1 MFTWVRTPGTRCASR
16 VQTAA
21 ARVRAKSR
29 NTRNGPAPAPPTH
42 VTSSPGSSAA
52 AKLAICRRCA
62 GDSVVESGGNGRSTS
77 ERVVRAVSAG
87 GTTVVVVG
95 ATAVV
100 VGAMVVIEIGATV
113 VVVEFVVGEF
123 VEFVGAIVVAGVT
136 ETGAG
141 SGAVVVV
148 DGVGGATVVV
158 VVGATVV
165 VVVVVGATVVVVVVG
180 ATVVVVVG
188 ATVVVVVGATVV
200 VVVVG
205 ATVVV
210 VVVVVV
216 GTVGVSES
224 LISDGAPSP
233 IALRAVT
240 RNRYA
245 VALVRPLTVAESEAD
260 TPSLTV
266 THSAPS
272 LVYCTT

>member
-1 MFTWVRTPGTRCASR
+1 M
-16 VQTAA
+16 
-21 ARVRAKSR
+21 
-29 NTRNGPAPAPPTH
+29 
-42 VTSSPGSSAA
+42 
-52 AKLAICRRCA
+52 
-62 GDSVVESGGNGRSTS
+62 
-77 ERVVRAVSAG
+77 
-87 GTTVVVVG
+87 VVV
-95 ATAVV
+95 
-100 VGAMVVIEIGATV
+100 EIGATV
-113 VVVEFVVGEF
+113 VVVEFVVGEV

-148 DGVGGATVVV
+148 DVVVGAIVVVVVGATAVVVVVV

-165 VVVVVGATVVVVVVG
+165 VVVVVGAAVVVV
-180 ATVVVVVG
+180 
-188 ATVVVVVGATVV
+188 VVVVVGATVV

-233 IALRAVT
+233 IALRAVI

-272 LVYCTT
+272 LVY

>member
-1 MFTWVRTPGTRCASR
+1 
-16 VQTAA
+16 
-21 ARVRAKSR
+21 
-29 NTRNGPAPAPPTH
+29 
-42 VTSSPGSSAA
+42 VTLSLGSSDA

-77 ERVVRAVSAG
+77 ERIVRAVSAG
-87 GTTVVVVG
+87 DTTVVVVG
-95 ATAVV
+95 ATVVV
-100 VGAMVVIEIGATV
+100 VGAMVVVEIGATV
-113 VVVEFVVGEF
+113 VVGEFVVGEV

-148 DGVGGATVVV
+148 DVVVGATVVVVGATVVVVVV

-165 VVVVVGATVVVVVVG
+165 VVVVVGAAVVVV
-180 ATVVVVVG
+180 
-188 ATVVVVVGATVV
+188 VVVVVGATVV

-233 IALRAVT
+233 IALRAVI

>member
-29 NTRNGPAPAPPTH
+29 NTLSGPAPAPPTQ
-42 VTSSPGSSAA
+42 VTLSLGSSDA

-77 ERVVRAVSAG
+77 ERIVRAVSAD

-95 ATAVV
+95 ATVVV
-100 VGAMVVIEIGATV
+100 VGAMVVVEIGATV
-113 VVVEFVVGEF
+113 VVGEFVVGEV

-148 DGVGGATVVV
+148 DVVVGAIVVV
-158 VVGATVV
+158 VVGATAVV
-165 VVVVVGATVVVVVVG
+165 VVVMGATVVV
-180 ATVVVVVG
+180 
-188 ATVVVVVGATVV
+188 VVVVVGATVV

-233 IALRAVT
+233 IALRAVI

-272 LVYCTT
+272 LVY

>member
-29 NTRNGPAPAPPTH
+29 NTLSGPAPAPPTQ
-42 VTSSPGSSAA
+42 VTLSLGSSDA

-77 ERVVRAVSAG
+77 ERIVRAVSAG
-87 GTTVVVVG
+87 DTTVVVVG
-95 ATAVV
+95 ATVVV
-100 VGAMVVIEIGATV
+100 VGAMVVVEIGATV
-113 VVVEFVVGEF
+113 VVVEFVVGEV

-148 DGVGGATVVV
+148 DVVVGAIVVVVVGATAVVVVVV

-165 VVVVVGATVVVVVVG
+165 VVVVVGAAVVVVVVVVVG
-180 ATVVVVVG
+180 ATV
-188 ATVVVVVGATVV
+188 
-200 VVVVG
+200 
-205 ATVVV
+205 VVV

-233 IALRAVT
+233 IALRAVI

>member
-1 MFTWVRTPGTRCASR
+1 M
-16 VQTAA
+16 QTAA

-29 NTRNGPAPAPPTH
+29 NTLSGPAPAPPTQ
-42 VTSSPGSSAA
+42 VTLSLGSSDA

-77 ERVVRAVSAG
+77 ERIVRAVSAG
-87 GTTVVVVG
+87 DTTVVVVG
-95 ATAVV
+95 ATVVV
-100 VGAMVVIEIGATV
+100 VGAMVVVEIGATV
-113 VVVEFVVGEF
+113 VVVEFVVGEV

-148 DGVGGATVVV
+148 DVVVGAIVVVVVGATAVVVVVV

-165 VVVVVGATVVVVVVG
+165 VVVVVGAAVVVV
-180 ATVVVVVG
+180 
-188 ATVVVVVGATVV
+188 VVVVVGATVV

-233 IALRAVT
+233 IALRAVI

>member
-1 MFTWVRTPGTRCASR
+1 
-16 VQTAA
+16 
-21 ARVRAKSR
+21 
-29 NTRNGPAPAPPTH
+29 
-42 VTSSPGSSAA
+42 
-52 AKLAICRRCA
+52 
-62 GDSVVESGGNGRSTS
+62 
-77 ERVVRAVSAG
+77 
-87 GTTVVVVG
+87 
-95 ATAVV
+95 
-100 VGAMVVIEIGATV
+100 
-113 VVVEFVVGEF
+113 
-123 VEFVGAIVVAGVT
+123 VT

-148 DGVGGATVVV
+148 DVVVGATVV

-165 VVVVVGATVVVVVVG
+165 V
-180 ATVVVVVG
+180 
-188 ATVVVVVGATVV
+188 VVVVVGATVV

-233 IALRAVT
+233 IALRAVI

>member
-1 MFTWVRTPGTRCASR
+1 
-16 VQTAA
+16 
-21 ARVRAKSR
+21 
-29 NTRNGPAPAPPTH
+29 
-42 VTSSPGSSAA
+42 VTLSLGSSDA

-77 ERVVRAVSAG
+77 ERIVRAVSAG
-87 GTTVVVVG
+87 DTTVVVVG
-95 ATAVV
+95 ATVVV
-100 VGAMVVIEIGATV
+100 VGAMVVVEIGATV
-113 VVVEFVVGEF
+113 VVVEFVVGEV

-148 DGVGGATVVV
+148 DVVVGATVV

-165 VVVVVGATVVVVVVG
+165 V
-180 ATVVVVVG
+180 
-188 ATVVVVVGATVV
+188 VVVVVGATVV

-233 IALRAVT
+233 IALRAVI

>member
-1 MFTWVRTPGTRCASR
+1 
-16 VQTAA
+16 
-21 ARVRAKSR
+21 
-29 NTRNGPAPAPPTH
+29 
-42 VTSSPGSSAA
+42 VTLSLGSSDA
-52 AKLAICRRCA
+52 AKLAICLRCA
-62 GDSVVESGGNGRSTS
+62 GDSVVESGGKGRSTS
-77 ERVVRAVSAG
+77 ERIVRAVSAG

-95 ATAVV
+95 ATVVV
-100 VGAMVVIEIGATV
+100 VGAMVVVEIGATV
-113 VVVEFVVGEF
+113 VVGEFVVGEV

-148 DGVGGATVVV
+148 DVVVGATVV

-165 VVVVVGATVVVVVVG
+165 VVVVVVG
-180 ATVVVVVG
+180 ATVVV
-188 ATVVVVVGATVV
+188 VVVVVGATVV

-233 IALRAVT
+233 IALRAVI

-272 LVYCTT
+272 LVY

>member
-29 NTRNGPAPAPPTH
+29 NTLSGPAPAPPTQ
-42 VTSSPGSSAA
+42 VTLSLGSSDA

-77 ERVVRAVSAG
+77 ERIVRAVSAG
-87 GTTVVVVG
+87 DTTVVVVG
-95 ATAVV
+95 ATVVV
-100 VGAMVVIEIGATV
+100 VGAMVVVEIGATV
-113 VVVEFVVGEF
+113 VVGEFVVGEV

-148 DGVGGATVVV
+148 DVVVGAIVVV
-158 VVGATVV
+158 VVGATAV
-165 VVVVVGATVVVVVVG
+165 VVVVVGAMVVV
-180 ATVVVVVG
+180 
-188 ATVVVVVGATVV
+188 VVVVVGATVV

-233 IALRAVT
+233 IALRAVI

>member
-29 NTRNGPAPAPPTH
+29 NTLSGPAPAPPTQ
-42 VTSSPGSSAA
+42 VTLSLGSSDA

-77 ERVVRAVSAG
+77 ERIVRAVSAG
-87 GTTVVVVG
+87 DTTVVVVG
-95 ATAVV
+95 ATVVV
-100 VGAMVVIEIGATV
+100 VGAMVVVEIGATV
-113 VVVEFVVGEF
+113 VVGEFVVGEV
-123 VEFVGAIVVAGVT
+123 VEFIGAIVVAGVT

-148 DGVGGATVVV
+148 DV

-165 VVVVVGATVVVVVVG
+165 VVGATVV
-180 ATVVVVVG
+180 
-188 ATVVVVVGATVV
+188 VVVVVGATVV

-233 IALRAVT
+233 IALRAVI

>member
-1 MFTWVRTPGTRCASR
+1 M
-16 VQTAA
+16 QTAA

-29 NTRNGPAPAPPTH
+29 NTLSGPAPAPPTQ
-42 VTSSPGSSAA
+42 VTLSLGSSDA

-77 ERVVRAVSAG
+77 ERIVRAVSAG

-95 ATAVV
+95 ATVVV
-100 VGAMVVIEIGATV
+100 VGAMVVVEIGATV
-113 VVVEFVVGEF
+113 VVVEFVVGEV
-123 VEFVGAIVVAGVT
+123 VEVVGAIVVAGVT

-148 DGVGGATVVV
+148 DVVVGATAV

-165 VVVVVGATVVVVVVG
+165 VVVVVGAAVVVVV
-180 ATVVVVVG
+180 
-188 ATVVVVVGATVV
+188 VVVVVGATVV

-233 IALRAVT
+233 IALRAVI

-245 VALVRPLTVAESEAD
+245 VALVRPLTVAKSEAD

-266 THSAPS
+266 THSVPS

>member
-1 MFTWVRTPGTRCASR
+1 M
-16 VQTAA
+16 
-21 ARVRAKSR
+21 
-29 NTRNGPAPAPPTH
+29 
-42 VTSSPGSSAA
+42 
-52 AKLAICRRCA
+52 
-62 GDSVVESGGNGRSTS
+62 
-77 ERVVRAVSAG
+77 
-87 GTTVVVVG
+87 VVV
-95 ATAVV
+95 
-100 VGAMVVIEIGATV
+100 EIGATV
-113 VVVEFVVGEF
+113 VVVEFVVGEV

-148 DGVGGATVVV
+148 DVVVGAIVVVVVGATAVVVVVMGATVVVVVGATVVVVVVVGATVVVVVVVGATVVVVVGATVVVVV

-180 ATVVVVVG
+180 ATVVVVV
-188 ATVVVVVGATVV
+188 VV

-205 ATVVV
+205 A
-210 VVVVVV
+210 
-216 GTVGVSES
+216 VGVSES

-245 VALVRPLTVAESEAD
+245 VALVRPLTVAESEVD

>member
-1 MFTWVRTPGTRCASR
+1 M
-16 VQTAA
+16 
-21 ARVRAKSR
+21 RAKSR
-29 NTRNGPAPAPPTH
+29 NTLSGPAPAPPTQ
-42 VTSSPGSSAA
+42 VTLSLGSSDA

-62 GDSVVESGGNGRSTS
+62 GESVVESGGNGRSTS
-77 ERVVRAVSAG
+77 ERIVRAVSAG

-95 ATAVV
+95 ATVVV
-100 VGAMVVIEIGATV
+100 VGAMVVVEIGATV
-113 VVVEFVVGEF
+113 VVGEVVVGEV

-148 DGVGGATVVV
+148 DV
-158 VVGATVV
+158 VVGATAVVVGATVVV
-165 VVVVVGATVVVVVVG
+165 VVVVVGATVVVVVV
-180 ATVVVVVG
+180 VVVVVG
-188 ATVVVVVGATVV
+188 AT
-200 VVVVG
+200 
-205 ATVVV
+205 VV

-233 IALRAVT
+233 IALRAVI

>member
-29 NTRNGPAPAPPTH
+29 NTLSGPAPAPPTQ
-42 VTSSPGSSAA
+42 VTLSLGSSDA

-87 GTTVVVVG
+87 DTTVVVVG
-95 ATAVV
+95 ATVV
-100 VGAMVVIEIGATV
+100 VIGAMVVEIGATV
-113 VVVEFVVGEF
+113 VVGEVVVGEV

-148 DGVGGATVVV
+148 DVVVGATAV

-165 VVVVVGATVVVVVVG
+165 VVVVVGAAVVVVVV
-180 ATVVVVVG
+180 
-188 ATVVVVVGATVV
+188 VVVVVGATVV

-245 VALVRPLTVAESEAD
+245 VALVRPLTVAESEVD

>member
-1 MFTWVRTPGTRCASR
+1 
-16 VQTAA
+16 
-21 ARVRAKSR
+21 
-29 NTRNGPAPAPPTH
+29 
-42 VTSSPGSSAA
+42 VTLSLGSSDA

-77 ERVVRAVSAG
+77 ERIVRAVSAG
-87 GTTVVVVG
+87 DTTVVVVG
-95 ATAVV
+95 ATVVV
-100 VGAMVVIEIGATV
+100 VGAMVVVEIGATV
-113 VVVEFVVGEF
+113 VVGEFVVGEV
-123 VEFVGAIVVAGVT
+123 VEFVGEIVVAGVT

-148 DGVGGATVVV
+148 DVVVGATVV

-165 VVVVVGATVVVVVVG
+165 V
-180 ATVVVVVG
+180 
-188 ATVVVVVGATVV
+188 VVVVVGATVV

-233 IALRAVT
+233 IALRAVI

-272 LVYCTT
+272 LVY

>member
-1 MFTWVRTPGTRCASR
+1 
-16 VQTAA
+16 
-21 ARVRAKSR
+21 
-29 NTRNGPAPAPPTH
+29 
-42 VTSSPGSSAA
+42 VTLSLGSSDA

-77 ERVVRAVSAG
+77 ERIVRAVSAG
-87 GTTVVVVG
+87 DTTVVVVG
-95 ATAVV
+95 ATVVV
-100 VGAMVVIEIGATV
+100 VGAMVVVEIGATV
-113 VVVEFVVGEF
+113 VVGEFVVGEV

-148 DGVGGATVVV
+148 DVVVGATVV

-165 VVVVVGATVVVVVVG
+165 VVVVVGATVIVV
-180 ATVVVVVG
+180 
-188 ATVVVVVGATVV
+188 VVVVVGATVV

-216 GTVGVSES
+216 VGAVGVSES

-245 VALVRPLTVAESEAD
+245 VALVRPLTVAESEVD

-266 THSAPS
+266 IHSAPS

>member
-1 MFTWVRTPGTRCASR
+1 M
-16 VQTAA
+16 
-21 ARVRAKSR
+21 
-29 NTRNGPAPAPPTH
+29 
-42 VTSSPGSSAA
+42 
-52 AKLAICRRCA
+52 
-62 GDSVVESGGNGRSTS
+62 
-77 ERVVRAVSAG
+77 
-87 GTTVVVVG
+87 VVV
-95 ATAVV
+95 
-100 VGAMVVIEIGATV
+100 EIGATV
-113 VVVEFVVGEF
+113 VVGEFVVGEV

-148 DGVGGATVVV
+148 DVVVGAIVVV

-165 VVVVVGATVVVVVVG
+165 VVVVVVG
-180 ATVVVVVG
+180 ATVVV
-188 ATVVVVVGATVV
+188 VVVVVGATVV

-233 IALRAVT
+233 IALRAVI

-272 LVYCTT
+272 LVY

>member
-1 MFTWVRTPGTRCASR
+1 
-16 VQTAA
+16 
-21 ARVRAKSR
+21 
-29 NTRNGPAPAPPTH
+29 
-42 VTSSPGSSAA
+42 VTLSLGSSDA

-77 ERVVRAVSAG
+77 ERIVRAVSAG
-87 GTTVVVVG
+87 DTTVVVVG
-95 ATAVV
+95 ATVVV
-100 VGAMVVIEIGATV
+100 VGAMVVVEIGATV
-113 VVVEFVVGEF
+113 VVGEFVVGEV
-123 VEFVGAIVVAGVT
+123 VEFIGAIVVAGVT

-148 DGVGGATVVV
+148 DVVVGATVV

-165 VVVVVGATVVVVVVG
+165 V
-180 ATVVVVVG
+180 
-188 ATVVVVVGATVV
+188 VVVVVGATVV

-233 IALRAVT
+233 IALRAVI

>member
-1 MFTWVRTPGTRCASR
+1 
-16 VQTAA
+16 
-21 ARVRAKSR
+21 
-29 NTRNGPAPAPPTH
+29 
-42 VTSSPGSSAA
+42 VTLSLGSSDA

-77 ERVVRAVSAG
+77 ERIVRAVSAG
-87 GTTVVVVG
+87 DTTVVVVG
-95 ATAVV
+95 ATVVV
-100 VGAMVVIEIGATV
+100 VGAMVVVEIGATV
-113 VVVEFVVGEF
+113 VVGEFVVGEV

-148 DGVGGATVVV
+148 DVVVGAIVVV

-165 VVVVVGATVVVVVVG
+165 VVVVVVG
-180 ATVVVVVG
+180 ATVVV
-188 ATVVVVVGATVV
+188 VVVVVGATVV

-233 IALRAVT
+233 IALRAVI

-272 LVYCTT
+272 LVY

>member
-1 MFTWVRTPGTRCASR
+1 
-16 VQTAA
+16 
-21 ARVRAKSR
+21 
-29 NTRNGPAPAPPTH
+29 
-42 VTSSPGSSAA
+42 VTLSLGSSDA

-77 ERVVRAVSAG
+77 ERIVRAVSAG
-87 GTTVVVVG
+87 DTTVVVVG
-95 ATAVV
+95 ATVVV
-100 VGAMVVIEIGATV
+100 VGAMVVVEIGATV
-113 VVVEFVVGEF
+113 VVGEFVVGEV

-148 DGVGGATVVV
+148 DVVVGATVV

-165 VVVVVGATVVVVVVG
+165 V
-180 ATVVVVVG
+180 
-188 ATVVVVVGATVV
+188 VVVVVGATVV

-233 IALRAVT
+233 IALRAVI